1 MRAIIV
7 EDEKHARDNLEKLL
21 LELDPQLEIQ
31 AKIDTVKK
39 TITWLQQHE
48 TDLIFLDIHLADDI
62 SFKIFEVIEV
72 KTPIIFTTAYDQ
84 YALKAFKV
92 NSVDYLLK
100 PIDKEELAQSLDK
113 YKTTQA
119 APPKLNMEKIQ
130 AAIDDKDRVYQKRF
144 VVSRR
149 NKILSVKVDDI
160 AFFEGQDRY
169 VYLHRNDGNK
179 FIIDYTLSDLEAQ
192 LDPSL
197 FFRLNRSFIAHF
209 EAIEKITPASKSR
222 VTVDLQPAASRDIIV
237 SSANT
242 RSFKAWLN
250 K

>member
-7 EDEKHARDNLEKLL
+7 EDEKHARDNLEKLI
-21 LELDPQLEIQ
+21 LELDPQIEIQ

-39 TITWLQQHE
+39 TIAWLQQHE

-113 YKTTQA
+113 YKSTQA
-119 APPKLNMEKIQ
+119 PSTPLDVAKIKAVIDEKEG
-130 AAIDDKDRVYQKRF
+130 VYQQRF

-149 NKILSVKVDDI
+149 NKILSVKVEDI

-169 VYLHRNDGNK
+169 VYLHRKDGNK
-179 FIIDYTLSDLEAQ
+179 FIIDYKLSDLEEQ
-192 LDPSL
+192 LNPSL

-209 EAIEKITPASKSR
+209 EAIEGITPVSKSR
-222 VTVDLQPAASRDIIV
+222 VMVDLQPPPSRDIIV

>member
-21 LELDPQLEIQ
+21 LELDPELEIQ

-39 TITWLQQHE
+39 TIAWLQQHE

-62 SFKIFEVIEV
+62 SFKIFEIIEV

-119 APPKLNMEKIQ
+119 PPPQLDVGKIRAVINEK
-130 AAIDDKDRVYQKRF
+130 DNVYQQRF

-149 NKILSVKVDDI
+149 NKILSVKVENI

-169 VYLHRNDGNK
+169 VYLHRKDGNK

-209 EAIEKITPASKSR
+209 EAIEKITTVSKSR
-222 VTVDLQPAASRDIIV
+222 VMVDLQPASSRDIIV

-242 RSFKAWLN
+242 RAFKAWLN